1 MSAIAERVQSE
12 LAEIVAIRHDLHKHP
27 ELMFEEHRTSEL
39 VQRELTK
46 AGIEFKA
53 GLAKGTGVL
62 GFLPATTK
70 DPSSAS
76 TIALRADMDALPI
89 HEETGKLYGSTI
101 PGKMHACGHDGHTS
115 ILIGVARALAKT
127 QDRPNNTLLVFQP
140 AEEGGAGGRE
150 MCNDGVLNGSIFP
163 HKAKMIFGLHGWTT
177 VRIGHVATRTGALM
191 AATNTFEVTVK
202 GVGGHAAAPNTTI
215 DPVVVAAH
223 IVTALQTIASRNTDP
238 FDSIVLTVG
247 QFKAGTAENIIPQT
261 AWLNGTI
268 RTMLPDTRAYAEKR
282 FKEIVSSVAEAFG
295 ATAEINWHEGYP
307 VTMNDPGATAH
318 FVKVASSVL
327 GPEFVDS
334 NAVPTMG
341 GEDFSY
347 YGYEIPACFF
357 QLGLVP
363 VGQGHYPNVHTP
375 MFDFNDDAIATGIRV
390 FCELALTEV

>member
-12 LAEIVAIRHDLHKHP
+12 LAEIVAIRHDLHMHP
-27 ELMFEEHRTSEL
+27 ELMFEEHRTSEV

-46 AGIEFKA
+46 AGVQFKA

-70 DPSSAS
+70 APNSAG

-89 HEETGKLYGSTI
+89 LEETGLDYSSTI
-101 PGKMHACGHDGHTS
+101 TGKMHACGHDGHTS
-115 ILIGVARALAKT
+115 ILIGVARALAKM
-127 QDRPNNTLLVFQP
+127 QERPNNILFIFQP

-150 MCNDGVLNGSIFP
+150 MCRDGALNGTIFP
-163 HKAKMIFGLHGWTT
+163 HKADMIFGLHGWTT
-177 VRIGHVATRTGALM
+177 VPVGTVATKVGSMM
-191 AATNTFEVTVK
+191 AATNTFEVTIK
-202 GVGGHAAAPNTTI
+202 GQGGHAAAPNTTI
-215 DPVVVAAH
+215 DPVVIGAH

-238 FDSIVLTVG
+238 FDSIVVTVG
-247 QFKAGTAENIIPQT
+247 QFKAGTAENVIPQT

-268 RTMLPDTRAYAEKR
+268 RTMLPETRAFAEKR
-282 FKEIVSSVAEAFG
+282 FKEIVHTVAAAFG
-295 ATAEINWHEGYP
+295 ATVDLVWHEGYP
-307 VTMNDPGATAH
+307 VTINDAGATEH
-318 FVKVASSVL
+318 FLNVARKAIGEDRVN
-327 GPEFVDS
+327 P
-334 NAVPTMG
+334 NAIPTMG

-363 VGQGHYPNVHTP
+363 EGQDSYPNVHTP
-375 MFDFNDDAIATGIRV
+375 KFNFNDAAITTGIQV